1 MPMPKS
7 VKLAGVELEEVHG
20 VTVSIDTP
28 VSDRGYYDG
37 KTGGATVQL
46 LRRAKNSP
54 SSEMFKFA
62 TNDDGRLTYVDG
74 TIVLQNSKHSE
85 TYTIEMKK
93 AYIQSW
99 EFHQPP
105 EDADL
110 YETIVIKVGELSLS
124 GDGKSEKFVVEHWDR
139 S

>member
-1 MPMPKS
+1 MPKS

-28 VSDRGYYDG
+28 QSSRGYYDG
-37 KTGGATVQL
+37 STGGATVQL

-54 SSEMFKFA
+54 TSEMFKFA
-62 TNDDGRLTYVDG
+62 TNEDGRLQYIEG

-93 AYIQSW
+93 AYISSW

-105 EDADL
+105 EDSEL
-110 YETIVIKVGELSLS
+110 FETITVKVGEMSLS
-124 GDGKSEKFVVEHWDR
+124 GDGKSEKFAVKHWTRD
-139 S
+139 